1 MYSFP
6 RKESR
11 SLVVGQ
17 RSNDDMS
24 NLFRYG
30 VEGKVITCFN
40 FMFRKYLTA
49 IGVYF
54 DNPRFEPKLQ
64 ASVNHCGEKLSYYFN
79 DYEEFLRGKLDIF
92 LKSLYIMY
100 TNDAIVGIA
109 PTYTFEGQE
118 KTFEHFSQPFPKN
131 CTAHL
136 IDLSEESKQNSSF
149 DSLTNSNNENYSKW

>member
-17 RSNDDMS
+17 RSNDDIS
-24 NLFRYG
+24 NLIRFG
-30 VEGKVITCFN
+30 VEGKVITCFD
-40 FMFRKYLTA
+40 FMFRKYLKA
-49 IGVYF
+49 IAVYF

-64 ASVNHCGEKLSYYFN
+64 ASINHCGDKLSHYFN
-79 DYEEFLRGKLDIF
+79 DYEEFLRGKRDIF

-118 KTFEHFSQPFPKN
+118 KTFEHFSKPFPKN
-131 CTAHL
+131 CTVHL
-136 IDLSEESKQNSSF
+136 IDLSEESKHNSIF
-149 DSLTNSNNENYSKW
+149 DSLTISNNGNYSKW